1 MENFDKVVQKI
12 SYWNKTPAPTLSS
25 PVWEEDDTVVEGGGK
40 RTNPLD
46 LFRGWRLFKQ
56 SMKLSY
62 MLFTTGVLYYGLS
75 MSASNLTGRFYM
87 S

>member
-1 MENFDKVVQKI
+1 M
-12 SYWNKTPAPTLSS
+12 PAPTLSS
-25 PVWEEDDTVVEGGGK
+25 LVSGQVTEGGGK
-40 RTNPLD
+40 RTSPMD

-62 MLFTTGVLYYGLS
+62 MLFTTGVLYYGLV
-75 MSASNLTGRFYM
+75 MVASDLTGKFPLLVHVYTIP